1 MYHGKS
7 LRVLRLADGIVE
19 LCFDREGEAVNKFDC
34 RTVDELAAAV
44 AAIRGAADVRGV
56 LVTSAKGV
64 FIAGA
69 DIFEFAGIF
78 ARSEAEVL
86 AHITGQNAAFTAVDD
101 LPVPS
106 VAAINGFALGGGL
119 ELALACD
126 LRVCSDTAKLGQPE
140 VSLGIIPGAGAT
152 YRLPRLIG
160 VGRAKDMILTAR
172 IVEATEALQM
182 GLVNRVVPAAKVLA
196 AAVELVEQCA
206 VHSAPALRLAKEAI
220 DTHGFGSFDAAMAF
234 ESTAQAV
241 LFDDPEKHARMQ
253 AFLDRKAAK

>member
-1 MYHGKS
+1 MTVKVEERGGGIYIVTLDRPAAKNA
-7 LRVLRLADGIVE
+7 LTEAMIDGLHDALGNLVKQN
-19 LCFDREGEAVNKFDC
+19 A
-34 RTVDELAAAV
+34 
-44 AAIRGAADVRGV
+44 RG
-56 LVTSAKGV
+56 LVITGAGDKAFAS
-64 FIAGA
+64 GA
-69 DIFEFAGIF
+69 DIAELKSRSRRDAWRRINSTLFAKLERF
-78 ARSEAEVL
+78 PAP
-86 AHITGQNAAFTAVDD
+86 T
-101 LPVPS
+101 